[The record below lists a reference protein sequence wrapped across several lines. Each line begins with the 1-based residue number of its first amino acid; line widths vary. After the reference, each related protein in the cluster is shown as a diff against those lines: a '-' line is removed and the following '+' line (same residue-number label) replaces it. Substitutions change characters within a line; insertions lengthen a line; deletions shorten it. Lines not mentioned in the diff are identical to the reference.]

1 MSLVARFLTKT
12 CGHLLART
20 GKILLVTPLILLF
33 SLFSFPVHAQS
44 SQPDP
49 NVCYAIADNQGPLLN
64 GGVGNDKDQ
73 FVKLNRFTAE
83 TTLIGPTGTT
93 NIEAMT
99 FVLQNGVNT
108 LYAADGGLIG
118 TVNLTTGAFTALG
131 PAGSGLGVMGVVDFL
146 DLDSL
151 AYDGAMNVIY
161 ASHRFDHDND
171 LLLKLDPATGAH
183 IANAFGPNQD
193 YLVIPT
199 PAGRPFYKDVDDM
212 GLDPTT
218 GELYATINDGG
229 TEGILAKIDKNTA
242 AVTELA
248 MYKDANDPN
257 NIVDDIEGMSFF
269 NDGTLYGSTGDNG
282 PDTHDSNKLWK
293 VDKKT
298 GISTLVGSFP
308 ANFVDYEA
316 VGCLTANASIAL
328 KKYTNGMD
336 ADAPPGPQIQIGK
349 PVIWSYV
356 IENTGGVALNHIVL
370 TDDQLGTVTCLE
382 GSIPDLAPQ
391 QKFICTVQG
400 VATTVGQYTNIGT
413 VRGNWTAPSGAQFE
427 VSATDPSHYF
437 GIETAELA
445 GSLGDTVWNDTNG
458 NGVQERGER
467 GFAGI
472 QVTLYDGNSHVLKT
486 TTTNDQGHYL
496 FTELSGGDYK
506 VGFAL
511 PDGYSFSPANNVNDD
526 AIDSD
531 VVANNQTALIH
542 LAQGQND
549 PTQDAGV
556 FAPPN
561 LSIRKLADRT
571 KAAEPGQ
578 SIVYTYVYTN
588 SGLSDATNVVLI
600 ETVPQYTVFD
610 VKNSTPGWECTGGAV
625 TAGTICIFNVGT
637 VPAKTAVTSQ
647 VKFIVRI
654 DPSIPAAIKQVKN
667 TVGIEDDGTHGM
679 FPGGTANTS
688 TVTTNV
694 IRPTD
699 LSQGEEPTAPTTAIF
714 LPLIQQSSRP

>member
-1 MSLVARFLTKT
+1 MLTQVSHLTKASS
-12 CGHLLART
+12 HFIVEA
-20 GKILLVTPLILLF
+20 GKIIFVTFILLF
-33 SLFSFPVHAQS
+33 VSLLPFPVHAQAQ
-44 SQPDP
+44 QPDP
-49 NVCYAIADNQGPLLN
+49 AVCYAIADNE
-64 GGVGNDKDQ
+64 GVRLDGNIADGNDQ

-83 TTLIGPTGTT
+83 TTPIGPTGTT

-99 FVLQNGVNT
+99 FVLKDGVNL
-108 LYAADGGLIG
+108 LYAADGGNIG
-118 TVNLTTGAFTALG
+118 TVNLNSGVFTRLGFAGTGT
-131 PAGSGLGVMGVVDFL
+131 GSIGSVDFN

-151 AYDGAMNVIY
+151 AYDITTNIIY

-171 LLLKLDPATGAH
+171 LLLKIDPATGAH
-183 IANAFGPNQD
+183 IPNAFGPGKD
-193 YLVIPT
+193 YLVVPT
-199 PAGRPFYKDVDDM
+199 PAGRPFFKDVDDL
-212 GLDPTT
+212 GIDPTT

-229 TEGILAKIDKNTA
+229 TEGILAKLDKNTA
-242 AVTELA
+242 AVTEIA
-248 MYKDANDPN
+248 IYKDTKDPN

-269 NDGTLYGSTGDNG
+269 NDGTLYGSTGNNG
-282 PDTHDSNKLWK
+282 PDAHDSNKLWRI
-293 VDKKT
+293 DKQT
-298 GISTLVGSFP
+298 GMATLIGSFP
-308 ANFVDYEA
+308 ANFIDYEA

-356 IENTGGVALNHIVL
+356 IENTGGVTLNHIVL
-370 TDDQLGTVTCLE
+370 TDDQLGTIACLE
-382 GSIPDLAPQ
+382 GPIPDLAPQ

-400 VATTVGQYTNIGT
+400 TATTVGQYTNIGT
-413 VRGNWTAPSGAQFE
+413 VRGNWVAPSGVQFE

-472 QVTLYDGNSHVLKT
+472 QVTLFDGNGRVLKT
-486 TTTNDQGHYL
+486 TTTNDQGRYQ
-496 FTELSGGDYK
+496 FTELAGGDYK

-511 PDGYSFSPANNVNDD
+511 PDGYYFSPANNVSDD
-526 AIDSD
+526 TIDSD

-542 LAQGQND
+542 LAPGQND

-561 LSIRKLADRT
+561 LTIRKFADRT

-600 ETVPQYTVFD
+600 ETVPQYTIFD
-610 VKNSTPGWECTGGAV
+610 VQNSTPGWDCTGGAV
-625 TAGTICIFNVGT
+625 TAGTICVFNVGV
-637 VPAKTAVTSQ
+637 VPAKTTVTSQ
-647 VKFIVRI
+647 VKFVVRI
-654 DPSIPAAIKQVKN
+654 DPSIPTAIKQVSN
-667 TVGIEDDGTHGM
+667 TVGIEDDGTHGSV
-679 FPGGTANTS
+679 PGGTANTS
-688 TVTTNV
+688 TVITNV

-699 LSQGEEPTAPTTAIF
+699 LGQGGEPTAPTTAIF
-714 LPLIQQSSRP
+714 LPLIQQNSR